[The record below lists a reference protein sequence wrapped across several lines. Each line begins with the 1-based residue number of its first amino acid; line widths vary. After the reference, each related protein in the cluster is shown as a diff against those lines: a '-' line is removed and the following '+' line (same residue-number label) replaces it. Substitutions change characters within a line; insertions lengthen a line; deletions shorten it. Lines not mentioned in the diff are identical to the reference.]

1 MAEQFEEWAILE
13 LMGHRKLAGKV
24 SEATIGGAAF
34 IRIDVP
40 GAASQFYSP
49 AAVYCITPTTEELA
63 MRIAQNHAPAPVT
76 RWELSE
82 NVVADPPRGAAPHFD
97 TGGMDNIIATGEL
110 AHPASWD
117 EDEEDDEYEEPWD
130 E

>member
-1 MAEQFEEWAILE
+1 MAEQFDEWAILE

-76 RWELSE
+76 RWELPE
-82 NVVADPPRGAAPHFD
+82 NIVVDPA
-97 TGGMDNIIATGEL
+97 